1 MKIRIVTPWYGEF
14 AGGAEFAA
22 RRLAE
27 NLLKADVDAGV
38 LTTCCRTPFD
48 DWWSDYYAP
57 GRYEANRVPVIRFPV
72 NKELSDLHHQTNY
85 KIINGLP
92 ILREDELNFIRGSIN
107 SHALISHIKSNRDCI
122 YVFIPYLYGPTFWGI
137 NAVSE
142 KAVMIPC
149 LHDEAVAKW
158 GIMKEAFSKA
168 KALIFLSEEERS
180 LAQKLYDLDVAN
192 MPAIG
197 IGVDTDIYPCAARFR
212 DKYNIRGQ
220 FILYAGRKDR
230 GKNIIPLMEYFR
242 RYIELY
248 GMGIRLVFIGGGDA
262 SLVPRNDPHFID
274 LSYVS
279 QQDKHDAMAASLAVC
294 NLSENES
301 FSFVIMESWLTGRP
315 VIVSSKG
322 WVTKGHCERSGGG
335 IPVGSM
341 DEFCNSLKQLVDNE
355 DIAIKMGQ
363 NGRRYVFENYTWDK
377 ILPKYLDIFEK
388 LG

>member
-1 MKIRIVTPWYGEF
+1 MKIRFVTPWYGEF

-27 NLLKADVDAGV
+27 NLLRVGVDVSV

-48 DWWSDYYAP
+48 DWWSDYYAA
-57 GRYEANRVPVIRFPV
+57 GSYEINGVPVLRFPV
-72 NKELSDLHHQTNY
+72 NKVASDLYHQTNY

-92 ILREDELNFIRGSIN
+92 ISRADELNFMRGSIN
-107 SHALISHIKSNRDCI
+107 SHALIAHIKSNRDCI
-122 YVFIPYLYGPTFWGI
+122 YVYMPYLYGPTFWGI
-137 NAVSE
+137 NALPE
-142 KAVMIPC
+142 KAAMIPC
-149 LHDEAVAKW
+149 LHDEAAAKW
-158 GIMKEAFSKA
+158 SIMKEAFSKA
-168 KALIFLSEEERS
+168 KALIFLSDEERA
-180 LAQKLYDLDVAN
+180 LARKIYDLDVAN

-197 IGVDTDIYPCAARFR
+197 VGVDTDIDPCAARFR

-230 GKNIIPLMEYFR
+230 GKNIIPMVEYFR
-242 RYIELY
+242 RYIDLY

-262 SLVPRNDPHFID
+262 SLVPHNDPNFID
-274 LSYVS
+274 FSYVS
-279 QQDKHDAMAASLAVC
+279 QQDKYDAMAASLALC

-322 WVTKGHCERSGGG
+322 WVTRGHCERSGGG
-335 IPVGSM
+335 ISVS
-341 DEFCNSLKQLVDNE
+341 DEEDFCKGLKQLVDNE
-355 DIAIKMGQ
+355 NHALKMGEK
-363 NGRRYVFENYTWDK
+363 GKKYVFENYTWDK

-388 LG
+388 FV

>member
-1 MKIRIVTPWYGEF
+1 MKIRFVTPWYGEF

-27 NLLKADVDAGV
+27 NLCKADVDAGV

-57 GRYEANRVPVIRFPV
+57 GRYEANGVSVIRFPV
-72 NKELSDLHHQTNY
+72 NKESSDLYHQINY

-107 SHALISHIKSNRDCI
+107 SHGLISHIKSNRDCI
-122 YVFIPYLYGPTFWGI
+122 YVFIPYLYGPTFWGV
-137 NAVSE
+137 NAAPERSII
-142 KAVMIPC
+142 IPC
-149 LHDEAVAKW
+149 LHDEAAAKL

-168 KALIFLSEEERS
+168 KALIFLSEKERS
-180 LAQKLYDLDVAN
+180 LARRLYDLDVAN

-197 IGVDTDIYPCAARFR
+197 IGVDTDIDPCAARFR

-230 GKNIIPLMEYFR
+230 GKNIIPLVEYFR
-242 RYIELY
+242 RYTELY
-248 GMGIRLVFIGGGDA
+248 GMGVKLVFIGGGDA
-262 SLVPRNDPHFID
+262 SLVPHNDPRFTD
-274 LSYVS
+274 LSYVP
-279 QQDKHDAMAASLAVC
+279 QQDKYDAMAASLAVC

-322 WVTKGHCERSGGG
+322 WVTKGHCERAGGG
-335 IPVGSM
+335 IPVGSK

-363 NGRRYVFENYTWDK
+363 NGRGYVFENYTWDK
-377 ILPKYLDIFEK
+377 VLPKYLDIFGK